1 MKKIA
6 YSQIASR
13 LESAGIVEPE
23 VIRNALTT
31 SRTMGR
37 PMISLLM
44 RNVQRYNDEEMET
57 NVKRA
62 IAEILEIPFF
72 TNPGDCTVDQSLT
85 KLVGLNM
92 IEKQMAFVVIS
103 NGRRYLHTLDPMDAE
118 IVTPAMNALK
128 GYDVSDCCRTIKLA
142 GAPGCLPRR
151 SSLLKKERRH

>member
-1 MKKIA
+1 MKKIT

-31 SRTMGR
+31 FRTMGR

-44 RNVQRYNDEEMET
+44 RNVQRYNDKEMET
-57 NVKRA
+57 DAKRA

-85 KLVGLNM
+85 KLVGLNK

-118 IVTPAMNALK
+118 IVASAMSALK
-128 GYDVSDCCRTIKLA
+128 GYDVSDCCRTFSKSSR
-142 GAPGCLPRR
+142 GRRGVYPGVPRC
-151 SSLLKKERRH
+151 

>member
-1 MKKIA
+1 MLGYVRLENNANTGATRGRSYSHRRSHRLCADGFLLFYRRDILKKIA
-6 YSQIASR
+6 YSQIGSR

-57 NVKRA
+57 DAKRA
-62 IAEILEIPFF
+62 ISEILEIPLF

-85 KLVGLNM
+85 KLIGLNK
-92 IEKQMAFVVIS
+92 IEK
-103 NGRRYLHTLDPMDAE
+103 
-118 IVTPAMNALK
+118 
-128 GYDVSDCCRTIKLA
+128 
-142 GAPGCLPRR
+142 
-151 SSLLKKERRH
+151 